1 MGRYQGENSGGRQWR
16 DERECRN
23 GSGEKTNTNRAT
35 VDSARA
41 LALSGLTCNRDPVPK
56 KIFAPIL
63 IALVGFPLL
72 SMTTG
77 CGKRESAVES
87 GNRLGI
93 LHLGNGAELV
103 DIDPQAVT
111 GKTENNVI
119 TALTEG
125 LVAEDP
131 VDLHPVPGV
140 AESWDVSPDGLIY
153 TFHLRPEA
161 RWSNRDPVRAGDFI
175 GSWKRMLT
183 PALGSEYAYML
194 YVAEGA
200 EAFNR
205 GETDDFS
212 TVGFAAPDPLT
223 VEVRLNQ
230 PIPYFLNLLNHY
242 SWFPVHLP
250 TVEAFDGL
258 ERKGTRWTRPENF
271 VGNGPFV
278 ITKWIPNQVV
288 VVEKSDTYWDR
299 DTVRLEAIHFHPI
312 ESGETEERMFRSGQ
326 LHKTNGIPLSKVDV
340 YRRDNP
346 GVLRIDP
353 FLGTMYI
360 RVNVTR
366 EKLADPRLR
375 RALAIAIN
383 RERLTTYVNKTGKV
397 PAYNLTP
404 PNTGGYTATARLQ
417 GSLDDA
423 RTLLAE
429 AGYPGGEGLPR
440 IDMLYPTSENGKV
453 IAVAIQEMWRSELGI
468 NIQLVNQEWKV
479 YLDSMNTLDYDLA
492 VSIWIG
498 DYADPNTFLDMFET
512 DNGNNRTG
520 WSNAEYDRLL
530 GESGATRDP
539 QKRFALFQEMEA
551 ILVEEAP
558 MLPVYF
564 YTNAY
569 LLNPSVKGWNP
580 TILDNHPYKHV
591 YLEAA

>member
-1 MGRYQGENSGGRQWR
+1 MFIGIPQSAL
-16 DERECRN
+16 C
-23 GSGEKTNTNRAT
+23 NRL
-35 VDSARA
+35 SPS
-41 LALSGLTCNRDPVPK
+41 LALPVFACNPVPVTK
-56 KIFAPIL
+56 SLRTLTLAATAGFAL
-63 IALVGFPLL
+63 LLFP
-72 SMTTG
+72 TG
-77 CGKRESAVES
+77 CGKRETAVES

-111 GKTENNVI
+111 GKTEHNVI
-119 TALTEG
+119 MALLEG

-140 AESWDVSPDGLIY
+140 AESWDVSEDGLAY
-153 TFHLRPEA
+153 TFHLRSEA
-161 RWSNRDPVRAGDFI
+161 RWSNGDPVRAGDFI

-183 PALGSEYAYML
+183 PSLGSEYAYML

-200 EAFNR
+200 EAYHR

-212 TVGFAAPDPLT
+212 TVGFSAPDPLT
-223 VEVRLNQ
+223 VEIRLTQ
-230 PIPYFLNLLNHY
+230 PIPYFLNLLNHM
-242 SWFPVHLP
+242 SWYPVHLP
-250 TVEAFDGL
+250 TVEAFGGL

-278 ITKWIPNQVV
+278 VTEWIPNQIM

-299 DTVRLEAIHFHPI
+299 DTVKLAAIHFHPI
-312 ESGETEERMFRSGQ
+312 ESGDTEERMFRSGQ

-340 YRRDNP
+340 YKRDNP
-346 GVLRIDP
+346 EVLRIDP
-353 FLGTMYI
+353 FLGTMYV
-360 RVNVTR
+360 RVNVTL
-366 EKLADPRLR
+366 EKLADPRIR
-375 RALAIAIN
+375 RALALAIN
-383 RERLTTYVNKTGKV
+383 REHLTTYVNKTGKI

-404 PNTGGYTATARLQ
+404 PNTGGYTAEARLE

-423 RTLLAE
+423 RALLAE

-440 IDMLYPTSENGKV
+440 IDMLYPTSDNGKV

-468 NIQLVNQEWKV
+468 DIQLVNQEWKV

-492 VSIWIG
+492 ISSWIG

-520 WSNAEYDRLL
+520 WSNAEFDRLL
-530 GESGATRDP
+530 AESGATRDP
-539 QKRFALFQEMEA
+539 AERFALFQKMES

-569 LLNPSVKGWNP
+569 LLDPSVKGWNP
-580 TILDNHPYKHV
+580 TILDNHPYKHL
-591 YLEAA
+591 YLEAE